1 MESDNP
7 SESFSK
13 LRSWMFPIYRNEL
26 KKVIPLGI
34 MMVLI
39 SFNFWILHISK
50 DTLVIS
56 AKHSGAEIINFLKLP
71 IFIFSIFFVMFYAW
85 ISNRLRQ
92 KTIFFTIVSFFLVF
106 FLVFNFLIYPN
117 KESLNLFTPDE
128 VFSLK
133 LRYPWFK
140 WMFPVIGYWGYSLFY
155 IFSELW
161 GALVLSL
168 LFWQF
173 ANHITTVEQSRRFYM
188 LLGMF
193 NGVGTILSGIF
204 VTFYESSFRETVD
217 AYGAKLNDL
226 LILFAF
232 FCFLILGI
240 YYWIHRS
247 INIPSQLATKA
258 KSKQNKNKIRLSFV
272 ESFKYILKSK
282 YVGYI
287 ALISISYNISI
298 NFVEVTWKSQVR
310 ELYHDPLAIEHYFS
324 QVTVYIGL
332 LVFIIGFFGAGFV
345 RRFSWRLSALITPI
359 VMTLTGILF
368 FIFTLSKAHLSW
380 MLDFLQMTPMAL
392 AVWVGQMHNLASRSC
407 KYSFFAATKE
417 MAFIPLDAELKVK
430 GKAAVDILS
439 GRLGKFGGSLVQSL
453 LLSVP
458 CFATQISIAPYLL
471 IFLIIIFLVWV
482 ASINLLNKEFLRVA
496 YGGPTSKDETDE
508 DAA

>member
-1 MESDNP
+1 MESDSP

-26 KKVIPLGI
+26 KKVIPLGL

-71 IFIFSIFFVMFYAW
+71 IFVFSIFFVMFYAW
-85 ISNRLRQ
+85 ISNRFRQ
-92 KTIFFTIVSFFLVF
+92 RTIFFSIVGFFFFFFLF
-106 FLVFNFLIYPN
+106 FNYFIYPN
-117 KESLNLFTPDE
+117 KETLNLFSPDE
-128 VFSLK
+128 VLALK
-133 LRYPWFK
+133 IQYPWFK
-140 WMFPVIGYWGYSLFY
+140 WIFPVIGYWGYSLFY

-193 NGVGTILSGIF
+193 NGVGTILSGFF
-204 VTFYESSFRETVD
+204 VTFYESSARNVVD
-217 AYGAKLNDL
+217 AYGCKLHDL
-226 LILFAF
+226 LLLFSV
-232 FCFLILGI
+232 FCALILGI
-240 YYWIHRS
+240 YYWIHR
-247 INIPSQLATKA
+247 NVKVPVQLASQS
-258 KSKQNKNKIRLSFV
+258 KSKKVKNKIRLSFV
-272 ESFKYILKSK
+272 ESFKYILKSR

-310 ELYHDPLAIEHYFS
+310 ELYQDSLAIEHYFS
-324 QVTVYIGL
+324 QVTVYIGF
-332 LVFIIGFFGAGFV
+332 LVFFIGFFGAGFV

-359 VMTLTGILF
+359 IMTVAGILF
-368 FIFTLSKAHLSW
+368 FVFTLSQDHLPW
-380 MLDFLQMTPMAL
+380 VMEFLQMTPLAL
-392 AVWVGQMHNLASRSC
+392 AVWIGQMHNLASRSC

-453 LLSVP
+453 LLSIP

-471 IFLIIIFLVWV
+471 VLLVVIFLIWLF
-482 ASINLLNKEFLRVA
+482 SINLLNKEFLRVA
-496 YGGPTSKDETDE
+496 YGGPTSE
-508 DAA
+508 DKENDTHS

>member
-1 MESDNP
+1 MDSQTP

-26 KKVIPLGI
+26 KKVIPLGL
-34 MMVLI
+34 MMILI

-71 IFIFSIFFVMFYAW
+71 IFIFSIFFVMFYSW
-85 ISNRLRQ
+85 LSNKFHQ
-92 KTIFFTIVSFFLVF
+92 KTIFFGIVGFFFLF
-106 FLVFNFLIYPN
+106 FSCFNFFIYPN
-117 KESLNLFTPDE
+117 KEALNLFTPDE
-128 VFSLK
+128 IAQLK
-133 LRYPWFK
+133 DTYPWVK

-173 ANHITTVEQSRRFYM
+173 ANNITTVEQSRRFYM
-188 LLGMF
+188 LIGMF
-193 NGVGTILSGIF
+193 NGVGTILSGFFVTLYSSHSEGSADSYGDKLHDLLLIFSLLCIGIF
-204 VTFYESSFRETVD
+204 V
-217 AYGAKLNDL
+217 
-226 LILFAF
+226 
-232 FCFLILGI
+232 I
-240 YYWIHRS
+240 YHWIHK
-247 INIPSQLATKA
+247 NVTVPSVLPLTARTK
-258 KSKQNKNKIRLSFV
+258 KSKNKVKLSFV
-272 ESFKYILKSK
+272 ESFKYILKSR

-298 NFVEVTWKSQVR
+298 NFVEVTWKSQVQ
-310 ELYHDPLAIEHYFS
+310 ELYQDPLAIEHYFS
-324 QVTVYIGL
+324 QITIYIGI

-345 RRFSWRLSALITPI
+345 RRFSWRLSASITPI
-359 VMTLTGILF
+359 VMTITGLLF
-368 FIFTLSKAHLSW
+368 FMIALGKEHLSW
-380 MLDFLQMTPMAL
+380 LSDFFQIAPLAL
-392 AVWVGQMHNLASRSC
+392 TVWVGQIHNLASRSC

-439 GRLGKFGGSLVQSL
+439 GRLGKFGGSFIQSL

-458 CFATQISIAPYLL
+458 CFATQIAIAPYLL
-471 IFLIIIFLVWV
+471 VFLIVTFVVWV
-482 ASINLLNKEFLRVA
+482 LAINLLNKEFLRIA
-496 YGGPTSKDETDE
+496 YGHRASKDDDE
-508 DAA
+508 SII